1 MFTGIVQRLG
11 TIVALDLSEK
21 WGRIRVD
28 AGDWDRPIELGESV
42 ATSGICLTVAGIQ
55 GRELVFDVLRE
66 TFERTNLGERRVGDV
81 VNLER
86 ALRWGDAMGGHI
98 VVGHVDG
105 VGRVR
110 GIERV
115 GRDWRFELTAPPE
128 IMDGCVFKGSVGCD
142 GVSLTI
148 AELLPDGFRVHI
160 IPHTYDVTT
169 FGRYRIGDGVNL
181 EVDLLAKFVR
191 RLMDRKAAWPGITWD
206 TLRREGLIAETPPA
220 GR

>member
-1 MFTGIVQRLG
+1 MFTGIVQRKG
-11 TIVALDLSEK
+11 AIETLDLREK
-21 WGRIRVD
+21 WGRIRIR
-28 AGDWDRPIELGESV
+28 AGAWDRPIEMGESV
-42 ATSGICLTVAGIQ
+42 AVSGICLTVAGIE
-55 GRELVFDVLRE
+55 GEALVFDVLRE
-66 TFERTNLGERRVGDV
+66 TFERTNLGERKAGDA

-115 GRDWRFELTAPPE
+115 GRDWRFELTAPPDL
-128 IMDGCVFKGSVGCD
+128 MDGCVFKGSVSCD

-148 AELLPDGFRVHI
+148 AELLDDGFRVHI
-160 IPHTYDVTT
+160 IPHTYDVTS
-169 FGRYRIGDGVNL
+169 FGTYRIGDGVNL

-191 RLMDRKAAWPGITWD
+191 RLIERKAAWPGVTWD
-206 TLRREGLIAETPPA
+206 TLQREGLIAETPPPA
-220 GR
+220 P